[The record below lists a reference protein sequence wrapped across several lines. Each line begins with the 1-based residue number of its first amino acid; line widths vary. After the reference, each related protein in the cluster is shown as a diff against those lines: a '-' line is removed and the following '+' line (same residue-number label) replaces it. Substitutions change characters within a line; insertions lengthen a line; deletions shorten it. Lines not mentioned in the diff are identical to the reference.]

1 MIFILPEQ
9 ENEEIGSAVA
19 GVFEALGERP
29 RAEACRLGKEKTDK
43 SVRPVKVTVAN
54 STVVSQILSKARKL
68 RKVSGFESV
77 FVCPDRSIEQR
88 AKQKLLVTDLKR
100 LVKEQIDK
108 KHFIRD
114 GEIRRADK
122 K

>member
-1 MIFILPEQ
+1 M
-9 ENEEIGSAVA
+9 A
-19 GVFEALGERP
+19 GVFEALGEKP
-29 RAEACRLGKEKTDK
+29 RAEAYRLGKKKTDK
-43 SVRPVKVTVAN
+43 STRPVKVNVAN

-108 KHFIRD
+108 KHFIKN
-114 GEIRRADK
+114 GEIMSVDK
-122 K
+122 KNQM